1 MKEIP
6 LDSVGGLNMDY
17 ELEDLTFDDDE
28 WENEKDEWDEDTEE
42 EAY

>member
-1 MKEIP
+1 ME
-6 LDSVGGLNMDY
+6 Y

-28 WENEKDEWDEDTEE
+28 WENEGDEWDEDTEE